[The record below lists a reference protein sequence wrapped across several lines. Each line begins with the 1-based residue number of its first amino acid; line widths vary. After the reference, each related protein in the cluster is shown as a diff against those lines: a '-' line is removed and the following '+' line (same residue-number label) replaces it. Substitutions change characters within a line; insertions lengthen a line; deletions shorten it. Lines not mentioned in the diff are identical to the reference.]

1 MTQLRYLFVTS
12 FLAHCVVSLEGCN
25 AQHPVTQS
33 LSSPVAIKQ
42 PAMDSLHEK
51 LAAQMNSSNAEAMKK
66 PGLVG
71 ISGGVGIKLLK
82 TGTHEVILSFPQRVD
97 GQVPICFCIHSTPRD
112 AAIEYRIQR
121 RDELNDALI
130 VTLKAD
136 RGKEIQLEWAAV
148 VLTAGEAIVS
158 EDAIPDSYRS
168 STKCVQADSQIIQ
181 KLAKKLWPESGN
193 TDDYARNIQRF
204 IQEMKQSK
212 MPRSL
217 DAIGILDSGMN
228 TVCTANAN
236 LALALMRARGIPSRS
251 MAVIPPIS
259 RRLEMHRIV
268 EYMNADQRRY
278 FDPSLLNADVPMKAW
293 QTVIMA
299 KSTIA
304 DENLSMTPRM
314 GTAVGC
320 PYGQEAELPGAGV
333 MFSGRDFFWTMA
345 KPFAEFEP
353 DDEAV
358 LLAVGAWN
366 KFLREGVLSE
376 GQIRA
381 ATAGNSLEL
390 TEALKMD

>member
-1 MTQLRYLFVTS
+1 
-12 FLAHCVVSLEGCN
+12 
-25 AQHPVTQS
+25 
-33 LSSPVAIKQ
+33 
-42 PAMDSLHEK
+42 
-51 LAAQMNSSNAEAMKK
+51 
-66 PGLVG
+66 
-71 ISGGVGIKLLK
+71 
-82 TGTHEVILSFPQRVD
+82 
-97 GQVPICFCIHSTPRD
+97 
-112 AAIEYRIQR
+112 
-121 RDELNDALI
+121 
-130 VTLKAD
+130 
-136 RGKEIQLEWAAV
+136 LEWAAV

-181 KLAKKLWPESGN
+181 KLAEKLWPESGN

-314 GTAVGC
+314 GTSVGC